1 MLDTSL
7 KPIALIDV
15 WRHVSA
21 CQMQKNLS
29 VLTCSW
35 HVNQWNFNFSPEFVQ
50 FSIPLTC
57 PLHVSNKKLRPATP
71 IHFDVW
77 RVVDTSVAN
86 FLCFS
91 LLPDVC
97 LTRQWYAFFL
107 TDMWVTRHWSEF
119 LLLTCRD
126 TSMHAKCEKLLFDVW
141 LTRQCYIFFVPDVW
155 CTRHWSEFVK
165 NLVFSYHWRV
175 DDTSAKS

>member
-1 MLDTSL
+1 
-7 KPIALIDV
+7 
-15 WRHVSA
+15 
-21 CQMQKNLS
+21 MQKNLS
-29 VLTCSW
+29 VLTWSW
-35 HVNQWNFNFSPEFVQ
+35 HVNQWNFNFLPEFVQ

-71 IHFDVW
+71 IYFDVW

-86 FLCFS
+86 ILRFS

-119 LLLTCRD
+119 LVLTCQPHVSACQMRKKRSLTCD
-126 TSMHAKCEKLLFDVW
+126 SHVNATFSFS
-141 LTRQCYIFFVPDVW
+141 LTRGPHVTEANFFYWRVNHTSVHAD
-155 CTRHWSEFVK
+155 FYK

-175 DDTSAKS
+175 DDMSAKP